1 MAYTFGECLLEAIQ
15 LRRLS
20 QKEAAK
26 MLNLSPQT
34 LNNYILN
41 KRTPDLHTLSHIL
54 EVFPMDSKVFLAHDK
69 KSDHACT
76 QDEIELL
83 RIYRSMKPSQR
94 KFILLMLKE
103 MPK

>member
-1 MAYTFGECLLEAIQ
+1 MSTTFGECLLQAIQ
-15 LRRLS
+15 IRNLS

-41 KRTPDLHTLSHIL
+41 KRTPDLQTLSHIL
-54 EVFPMDSKVFLAHDK
+54 EVFPMEPNEKFRHDN
-69 KSDHACT
+69 SYDQASSEE
-76 QDEIELL
+76 EIELL
-83 RIYRSMKPSQR
+83 SIFRQMNLEQQ

-103 MPK
+103 LPK